1 MKKIVLLFLLAISLT
16 LSGAPAG
23 AQQLPAAAP
32 TPGPAQP
39 RLLVLEGAIFD
50 AGDIEPGSTVT
61 HVFKFKNEGNA
72 PLQFTEI
79 RAGCSCMIA
88 DDYDKVIQPG
98 AVGQIT
104 IAIRVYKEW
113 AGHALRRATWVSTN
127 DPLTPNLRL
136 VMSGNVLPRGQKTSK
151 KKTGTSAGD

>member
-1 MKKIVLLFLLAISLT
+1 MKKIMLLMLMMITAVLA
-16 LSGAPAG
+16 GGPAL
-23 AQQLPAAAP
+23 AQQLPQAAL
-32 TPGPAQP
+32 TNSGVSQP

-50 AGDIEPGSTVT
+50 AGDIEAGSTVT

-72 PLQFTEI
+72 PLLFTEI

-88 DDYDKVIQPG
+88 DDYDQVIQPG
-98 AVGQIT
+98 GVGQIT

-113 AGHALRRATWVSTN
+113 AGHSLRRATWVSTN

-136 VMSGNVLPRGQKTSK
+136 VMSGNVLPKGQKKSGK
-151 KKTGTSAGD
+151 SAAPAGE